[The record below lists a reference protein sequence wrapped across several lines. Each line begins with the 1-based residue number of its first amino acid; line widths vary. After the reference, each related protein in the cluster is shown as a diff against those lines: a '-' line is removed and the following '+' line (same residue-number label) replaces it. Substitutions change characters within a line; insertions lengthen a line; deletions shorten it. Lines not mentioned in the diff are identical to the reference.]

1 MKIIAIL
8 AALTMISTCVNQ
20 TPIPSRQEG
29 VEIGNPAAPSRID
42 LFLDPHC
49 PMSAAFFS
57 ILTSI
62 LDANV
67 KGKKLRDSIS
77 INLSIFPLPYHHN
90 SFFAATALNFFR
102 TKHVKH
108 FTDFLQIQFDSIDK
122 YTVDAKTLNELQ
134 VQQLILQDA
143 KKAFGSDDSS
153 DVSEIFSD
161 ASYNNNARITFKYG
175 AFKGVTSTPSLFI
188 NHVLVTGLTAD
199 KNALLA
205 LLSNFVTGSEYEL

>member
-49 PMSAAFFS
+49 PNSAAFFNV
-57 ILTSI
+57 LKSI
-62 LDANV
+62 LDADV

-77 INLSIFPLPYHHN
+77 INLSVFPMPFHRNAFL
-90 SFFAATALNFFR
+90 AATALNFFR

-108 FTDFLQIQFDSIDK
+108 FTDFLQSQLDSVDK
-122 YTVDAKTLNELQ
+122 YNVDAKALNEPQ

-161 ASYNNNARITFKYG
+161 ASYNSNARITFKYG